1 MSHEIQKPKLFIS
14 HATSDGE
21 FANAVKAE
29 IEKVFANGVSV
40 FCTSSPGSIAVG
52 TDWLTDIEGKLNS
65 AQAVIAIITPVSIE
79 RPWLWFELG
88 ATWSNGRSGDC
99 HIYPV
104 CVAEVDLN
112 TLPPPLNRLQAL
124 SLGRAA
130 DLKMLFEGLIAQF
143 GFGKISSFKS
153 SNITSRIPKY
163 EKVQVKD
170 IDLNDR
176 YLYSG
181 KYSGYSNEELMEII
195 DTHLFFPDHDK
206 GHKYSTLYTGREE
219 LIQQGKL
226 LHFREIDR
234 KLELP
239 LGTARQLVVS
249 VAERYSLKP
258 ALLTDNVVRFE

>member
-1 MSHEIQKPKLFIS
+1 M
-14 HATSDGE
+14 
-21 FANAVKAE
+21 
-29 IEKVFANGVSV
+29 
-40 FCTSSPGSIAVG
+40 
-52 TDWLTDIEGKLNS
+52 
-65 AQAVIAIITPVSIE
+65 
-79 RPWLWFELG
+79 
-88 ATWSNGRSGDC
+88 
-99 HIYPV
+99 
-104 CVAEVDLN
+104 
-112 TLPPPLNRLQAL
+112 
-124 SLGRAA
+124 
-130 DLKMLFEGLIAQF
+130 
-143 GFGKISSFKS
+143 
-153 SNITSRIPKY
+153 
-163 EKVQVKD
+163 KD

-195 DTHLFFPDHDK
+195 DTNLFFPDHDK